1 MPKSSATTVAFRP
14 SSSLTPW
21 SRNYNRGD
29 VDAISRSIA
38 RFGFN
43 GTLRVWRDGVV
54 VAGNHGLAA
63 LLQLKAEGAPPPV
76 HIELAEDGDWL
87 VPVTDVSH
95 LSETLAEAFAVAD
108 NRTRDLATTDDAQ
121 LAAILQGIVEA
132 DASLL
137 DATGYDYSDLGA
149 LLAGLEDG
157 LGPHLDPEPK
167 LDQAEELAL
176 KWGTEPGQIW
186 LLDDHRLAIGDC
198 TDAGLVS
205 RLLDGDQAA
214 CMWTDPPYGVNY
226 VGGTEDALTIQNDD
240 PEGLESLLTRA
251 FATADQVLAPG
262 AAIYVAHPSGPL
274 GTTFALTF
282 NATGWQL
289 RQTLIWVKD
298 RLVLGRSD
306 YHYRHEPVLYGFKPS
321 AKGRRGRGG
330 AGWYGG
336 NRQTS
341 VFEVARAHRNTL
353 HPTIKPVELVARM
366 VHNSTRAGDV
376 VYEPFCGSGSTLL
389 ACEQLDRRCRAL
401 EIDPKFAA
409 VILER
414 YVDAT
419 GALPVLEGAQEE
431 A

>member
-1 MPKSSATTVAFRP
+1 MADQSTPTTERRP
-14 SSSLTPW
+14 LGDLRSW
-21 SRNYNRGD
+21 ERNYNRGD
-29 VDAISRSIA
+29 VDAIARSIV

-43 GTLRVWRDGVV
+43 GTLRVWREGIV

-63 LLQLKAEGAPPPV
+63 LQRLKAEGAPPPV
-76 HIELAEDGDWL
+76 HIDLAEDGDWL

-95 LSETLAEAFAVAD
+95 LDETLAEAFAVAD

-121 LAAILQGIVEA
+121 LAAILQSIVEE

-137 DATGYDYSDLGA
+137 ADTGYDFSDLGA
-149 LLAGLEDG
+149 ILAGLEDG
-157 LGPHLDPEPK
+157 LGPNLDPEPK

-186 LLDDHRLAIGDC
+186 TLDTHRLAVGDC
-198 TDAGLVS
+198 TDAALVG
-205 RLLDGDQAA
+205 RLLDGDQAT

-240 PEGLESLLTRA
+240 PEGLQSLLTRA
-251 FATADQVLAPG
+251 FAAADPILAPG
-262 AAIYVAHPSGPL
+262 AAIYVAHPAGPL
-274 GTTFALTF
+274 SATFMACFL
-282 NATGWQL
+282 AAGWQM
-289 RQTLIWVKD
+289 RQTLVWIKD

-306 YHYRHEPVLYGFKPS
+306 YHYRHEPILYGIKPGAS
-321 AKGRRGRGG
+321 GRRGRGG

-341 VFEVARAHRNTL
+341 VFEVMRAHRNTL

-366 VHNSTRAGDV
+366 VHNSSRPGDV

-389 ACEQLDRRCRAL
+389 ACEQLDRRCRAI

-419 GALPVLEGAQEE
+419 GAMPTLEGVQE
-431 A
+431 AA